1 MHGNLSGDFCG
12 SAVAARDRRAV
23 LPAGEPRRQCDG
35 CAGRTDDRARMG
47 RTDCRFF
54 FRRMKGRLLVSPSF
68 YVFWAVFCLLDTQN
82 ILPVF
87 ALAAMLHELGH
98 AAAIACLGGSIRC
111 VRLHAAG
118 AVIMQ
123 GTPLSGG
130 RECVVA
136 LAGPVTGLLAA
147 VAFAY
152 FRQPIEAGANLVL
165 SLFNLLPIVPLDG
178 GIAVRSLL
186 GLLPPTAARVGCR
199 ILYGSSVLT
208 AFALAVFGG
217 VLLWQT
223 GSNPAG
229 LSVGICLLGSHAD
242 LLRDARKYAIIT
254 KNEIG

>member
-1 MHGNLSGDFCG
+1 
-12 SAVAARDRRAV
+12 
-23 LPAGEPRRQCDG
+23 
-35 CAGRTDDRARMG
+35 
-47 RTDCRFF
+47 
-54 FRRMKGRLLVSPSF
+54 MKGRLLVSPYF

-130 RECVVA
+130 RECVIA
-136 LAGPVTGLLAA
+136 LAGPATGLLAA
-147 VAFAY
+147 VVFAY
-152 FRQPIEAGANLVL
+152 FRQPLEAGANLVL

-178 GIAVRSLL
+178 GMAVRSLL
-186 GLLPPTAARVGCR
+186 GLLPPAAARVGNR
-199 ILYGSSVLT
+199 ILYGGSVLA
-208 AFALAVFGG
+208 AFALTVFGG

-229 LSVGICLLGSHAD
+229 LAVGICLLGSHAD
-242 LLRDARKYAIIT
+242 LLRDAQKYAIIT
-254 KNEIG
+254 KNKIG

>member
-1 MHGNLSGDFCG
+1 
-12 SAVAARDRRAV
+12 
-23 LPAGEPRRQCDG
+23 
-35 CAGRTDDRARMG
+35 
-47 RTDCRFF
+47 
-54 FRRMKGRLLVSPSF
+54 MKGRLLVSPSF

-87 ALAAMLHELGH
+87 ALAAMLHELGP

-147 VAFAY
+147 IAFAY

-165 SLFNLLPIVPLDG
+165 
-178 GIAVRSLL
+178 
-186 GLLPPTAARVGCR
+186 
-199 ILYGSSVLT
+199 
-208 AFALAVFGG
+208 
-217 VLLWQT
+217 
-223 GSNPAG
+223 
-229 LSVGICLLGSHAD
+229 
-242 LLRDARKYAIIT
+242 
-254 KNEIG
+254 